1 MLDGIFETIIKTRS
15 PSPFKVIYNE
25 SKRQKLTLSSSITN
39 YNYNIRIKRSN
50 SPLFNYKNNET
61 DMELYRH
68 RISKW
73 ESAKSRGANV
83 SLCESYSGISK
94 STYSEIKE
102 D

>member
-1 MLDGIFETIIKTRS
+1 M
-15 PSPFKVIYNE
+15 
-25 SKRQKLTLSSSITN
+25 
-39 YNYNIRIKRSN
+39 
-50 SPLFNYKNNET
+50 
-61 DMELYRH
+61 
-68 RISKW
+68 ISKW